1 MIECTPKKAQES
13 ARDYA
18 ARILVENIV
27 RTRLEPGQQL
37 VEQELCQM
45 MKISRTPLREAML
58 ELANRQL
65 LEIRPKIGS
74 YVAKIDPEIVEQVRH
89 LRSVLESEL
98 AALACRKCT
107 QEEMDRLWENT
118 AVWRMYI
125 ERKQEEKIFSLD
137 KEFHRMIY
145 ALCGRMYW
153 YGLVESAAPHFDRTT
168 VLSLRCRPMEHI
180 LEDHEALL
188 LAVEARD
195 ETAARAVAVRHM
207 ERYRENIDT
216 IRQVYPDYFQQEEDE
231 ISAGGRK

>member
-1 MIECTPKKAQES
+1 MMECTPKKLQES

-18 ARILVENIV
+18 ARVLVENIV

-65 LEIRPKIGS
+65 IEIRPKIGS
-74 YVAKIDPEIVEQVRH
+74 YVARIDPDIVEQVRH

-98 AALACRKCT
+98 AALACQKCT
-107 QEEMDRLWENT
+107 REQMDRLWENT

-137 KEFHRMIY
+137 KEFHRMSY
-145 ALCGRMYW
+145 ELCGRMYW
-153 YGLVESAAPHFDRTT
+153 HRLVESAAPHFDRTT
-168 VLSLRCRPMEHI
+168 VLSFRCRPMEHI

-188 LAVEARD
+188 RAVEARD
-195 ETAARAVAVRHM
+195 EAAARAVAVRHM
-207 ERYRENIDT
+207 ERYRENIAT
-216 IRQVYPDYFQQEEDE
+216 IREAYPDYFQ
-231 ISAGGRK
+231 R

>member
-1 MIECTPKKAQES
+1 MIECTPKKNQES

-37 VEQELCQM
+37 VEQELCQI

-58 ELANRQL
+58 ELASRQL
-65 LEIRPKIGS
+65 VEIRPKIGS
-74 YVAKIDPEIVEQVRH
+74 YVARIDTEIVEQVRH

-98 AALACRKCT
+98 AALACQKCN
-107 QEEMDRLWENT
+107 QEVMDRLWENT

-125 ERKQEEKIFSLD
+125 ERKQEEKIFALD

-145 ALCGRMYW
+145 ELCGMMYW

-168 VLSLRCRPMEHI
+168 VLSFRCRPMEHI

-188 LAVEARD
+188 RAVEERD
-195 ETAARAVAVRHM
+195 EAAARAVAVCHM

-216 IRQVYPDYFQQEEDE
+216 IRQAYPDYFQH
-231 ISAGGRK
+231 

>member
-1 MIECTPKKAQES
+1 MMECTPKKLQES

-18 ARILVENIV
+18 ARVLVENIV

-65 LEIRPKIGS
+65 IEIRPKIGS
-74 YVAKIDPEIVEQVRH
+74 YVARIDPDIVEQVRH

-98 AALACRKCT
+98 AALACQKCT
-107 QEEMDRLWENT
+107 REQMDRLWENT

-137 KEFHRMIY
+137 KEFHRMFY
-145 ALCGRMYW
+145 ELCGRMYW
-153 YGLVESAAPHFDRTT
+153 YRLVESAAPHFDRTT
-168 VLSLRCRPMEHI
+168 VLSFRCRPMEHI

-188 LAVEARD
+188 RAVEARD
-195 ETAARAVAVRHM
+195 EAAARAVAVRHM
-207 ERYRENIDT
+207 ERYRENIAT
-216 IRQVYPDYFQQEEDE
+216 IREAYPDYFQ
-231 ISAGGRK
+231 R

>member
-1 MIECTPKKAQES
+1 MMECTPKKLQES

-18 ARILVENIV
+18 ARVLVENIV

-65 LEIRPKIGS
+65 IEIRPKIGS
-74 YVAKIDPEIVEQVRH
+74 YVARIDPDIVEQVRH

-98 AALACRKCT
+98 AALACQKCT
-107 QEEMDRLWENT
+107 REQMDRLWENT

-125 ERKQEEKIFSLD
+125 ERRQEEKIFSLD
-137 KEFHRMIY
+137 KEFHRMFY
-145 ALCGRMYW
+145 ELCGRMYW
-153 YGLVESAAPHFDRTT
+153 YRLVESAAPHFDRTT
-168 VLSLRCRPMEHI
+168 VLSFRCRPMEHI

-188 LAVEARD
+188 RAVEARD
-195 ETAARAVAVRHM
+195 EAAARAVAVRHM
-207 ERYRENIDT
+207 ERYRENIAT
-216 IRQVYPDYFQQEEDE
+216 IREVYPDYFQ
-231 ISAGGRK
+231 R